1 MSPTPLTDSMDFG
14 RKASYIKKELMNK
27 IEIQKRKEM
36 LQQREIFC
44 TECGALLENFC
55 FSSSADDA
63 DAIKKNLA
71 QCRKSGKFAGEFCA
85 KLFISDGDP
94 LDSLW
99 EKDPEG

>member
-1 MSPTPLTDSMDFG
+1 MSPTLITHSMEFAE
-14 RKASYIKKELMNK
+14 KVSYSKKELMKK
-27 IEIQKRKEM
+27 IEIQRRKE
-36 LQQREIFC
+36 LLHQREIFC

-71 QCRKSGKFAGEFCA
+71 QCRKSGKCAGEFCA
-85 KLFISDGDP
+85 KLFISNEDP

-99 EKDPEG
+99 EQEPEG

>member
-1 MSPTPLTDSMDFG
+1 MSPRPITNSMEFAE
-14 RKASYIKKELMNK
+14 KVSYSKKELMKK
-27 IEIQKRKEM
+27 IEIQGRKEL

-55 FSSSADDA
+55 FSSSADNA

-85 KLFISDGDP
+85 KLFISNEDP

-99 EKDPEG
+99 EQEPEG

>member
-1 MSPTPLTDSMDFG
+1 M
-14 RKASYIKKELMNK
+14 
-27 IEIQKRKEM
+27 
-36 LQQREIFC
+36 
-44 TECGALLENFC
+44 LENFC

-85 KLFISDGDP
+85 KLFISNGDTF
-94 LDSLW
+94 DSLW